1 MTHLIKLWI
10 LLCFSLLISCK
21 QSETSQNVP
30 NDAPVVIDNNGVNIE
45 YEDSGLGDTTLL
57 LVHGWGINMK
67 YWADQVKYFSDKY
80 RVVTVD
86 LPGFGQSGKNRK
98 NWSVEEYGNDL
109 TNVINKLDLD
119 NVIIVGHSMSGAI
132 VLETAL
138 KNPDKIIG
146 VVGIDN
152 FKNTGVPV
160 TAESKAE
167 NEKIFASIR
176 ADFKASIS
184 RYANNALFSKETDT
198 LIKQRVVNDMI
209 SSDSIIAVDCMEQGE
224 NYPLDDRLQSLDKTL
239 YLINST
245 YYPTDTAA
253 LIRNKIEYKL
263 YQQQGVGH
271 YGMIEKPAE
280 FNSLLKNVIR
290 DIKM

>member
-1 MTHLIKLWI
+1 MIHQNKLWI
-10 LLCFSLLISCK
+10 LLLFSMMISCK
-21 QSETSQNVP
+21 KSETSQNVT
-30 NDAPVVIDNNGVNIE
+30 NDPSITIDNNGVNIE

-57 LVHGWGINMK
+57 LVHGWGINK
-67 YWADQVKYFSDKY
+67 EYWVDQVKYFSDEY

-98 NWSVEEYGNDL
+98 NWSVEEYGKDL
-109 TNVINKLDLD
+109 TKVINKLDLE

-138 KNPDKIIG
+138 KNPEKIIG
-146 VVGIDN
+146 VVSIDN

-176 ADFKASIS
+176 ARFKASIAG
-184 RYANNALFSKETDT
+184 YANQALFSKETDT

-209 SSDSIIAVDCMEQGE
+209 SSDSIIAVDCMEEGE
-224 NYPLDDRLQSLDKTL
+224 KYPLDDKLRSLDKTL

-245 YYPTDTAA
+245 YYPTDTVAFT
-253 LIRNKIEYKL
+253 RNKIDFKL
-263 YQQQGVGH
+263 FQQNGVGH
-271 YGMIEKPAE
+271 YGMIEKPDD
-280 FNSLLKNVIR
+280 FNLLLNKVIR
-290 DIKM
+290 DIKQ

>member
-1 MTHLIKLWI
+1 MIHISKLW
-10 LLCFSLLISCK
+10 LLLFLCLLISCK
-21 QSETSQNVP
+21 ESETPQN
-30 NDAPVVIDNNGVNIE
+30 APDNSPVTIDNAGVNIE
-45 YEDSGLGDTTLL
+45 YEDNGLGDTTLL
-57 LVHGWGINMK
+57 LVHGWGINK
-67 YWADQVKYFSDKY
+67 EYWAEQVKYFSGEY

-98 NWSVEEYGNDL
+98 NWSVEEYGKDL
-109 TNVINKLDLD
+109 TSVIKKLDLE

-160 TAESKAE
+160 TEEMKAE
-167 NEKIFASIR
+167 NQKIFASIR
-176 ADFKASIS
+176 AEFKNSVS

-198 LIKQRVVNDMI
+198 LIKQRVVNDLI

-224 NYPLDDRLQSLDKTL
+224 EYPLDKKLQSLNKNL
-239 YLINST
+239 YLINSD
-245 YYPTDTAA
+245 YFPTDTAA
-253 LIRNKIEYKL
+253 LHRNKIKYKL
-263 YQQQGVGH
+263 YQQHGVGH

-280 FNSLLKNVIR
+280 FNLMLQNVIR
-290 DIKM
+290 DISK